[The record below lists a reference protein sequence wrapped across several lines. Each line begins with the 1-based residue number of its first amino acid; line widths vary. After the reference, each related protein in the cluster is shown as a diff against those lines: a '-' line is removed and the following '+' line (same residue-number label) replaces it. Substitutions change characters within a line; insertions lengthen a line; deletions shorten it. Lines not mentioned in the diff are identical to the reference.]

1 MDNLLFSLNA
11 TVPIFLTMLLGLLF
25 RHMGLF
31 DDAFVKRMNTFVF
44 RVALPVLLFEDLS
57 TADFYAVW
65 DTGFVLFC
73 FAVTFVC
80 IGVAIALSFLLRDR
94 TQQGEFVQGA
104 YRSSAAILGIAF
116 IQNIYGSSGMAPL
129 MIIGTVPLYNVMAVV
144 VLSLMHP
151 QRGRFDAALLKK
163 TCIGVLKNPIIWGI
177 VIGLAWSL
185 LRLPMPRILEKTV
198 GNVATLAT
206 PLGLMAMG
214 ATFDLKKAKARV
226 KPALC
231 ASALKLV
238 GFCAVFVPLAV
249 LCGFRQE
256 KLVAILVMLGSATTV
271 SSFVMARSMG
281 HEGTLSASIVMI
293 TTAFSAFTLT
303 TWLFLLRTLGLI

>member
-104 YRSSAAILGIAF
+104 
-116 IQNIYGSSGMAPL
+116 
-129 MIIGTVPLYNVMAVV
+129 
-144 VLSLMHP
+144 
-151 QRGRFDAALLKK
+151 
-163 TCIGVLKNPIIWGI
+163 
-177 VIGLAWSL
+177 
-185 LRLPMPRILEKTV
+185 
-198 GNVATLAT
+198 
-206 PLGLMAMG
+206 
-214 ATFDLKKAKARV
+214 
-226 KPALC
+226 
-231 ASALKLV
+231 
-238 GFCAVFVPLAV
+238 
-249 LCGFRQE
+249 
-256 KLVAILVMLGSATTV
+256 
-271 SSFVMARSMG
+271 
-281 HEGTLSASIVMI
+281 
-293 TTAFSAFTLT
+293 
-303 TWLFLLRTLGLI
+303 

>member
-1 MDNLLFSLNA
+1 MENLMFSLNA
-11 TVPIFLTMLLGLLF
+11 TVPIFLTMLLGLFF
-25 RHMGLF
+25 RHIGLF
-31 DDAFVKRMNTFVF
+31 DDAFVERMNTFVF
-44 RVALPVLLFEDLS
+44 RIALPVLLFEDLS
-57 TADFYAVW
+57 AADFYAVW
-65 DTGFVLFC
+65 DTRFVLFC
-73 FAVTFVC
+73 FGVTLLC
-80 IGVAIALSFLLRDR
+80 IGAAIALSFLLRDR

-116 IQNIYGSSGMAPL
+116 IQNLYGSSGMAPL

-144 VLSLMHP
+144 VLSLMKP
-151 QRGRFDAALLKK
+151 QRGRLDAALMKK
-163 TCIGVLKNPIIWGI
+163 TLIGVVKNPIIWGI
-177 VIGLAWSL
+177 GIGLVWSL
-185 LRLPMPRILEKTV
+185 LRLPTPRILEKTV

-206 PLGLMAMG
+206 PMGLMAMG
-214 ATFDLKKAKARV
+214 ATFDLKKARAKL

-238 GFCAVFVPLAV
+238 GFCVVFVPLAV

-256 KLVAILVMLGSATTV
+256 KLLAILVMLGSATTV

-281 HEGTLSASIVMI
+281 HEGTLSTSIVML

-303 TWLFLLRTLGLI
+303 AWLFLLRTLGWI

>member
-73 FAVTFVC
+73 FAVTFIC
-80 IGVAIALSFLLRDR
+80 IGVAIALSFLIKDK

-151 QRGRFDAALLKK
+151 QRGKLDAALMKK

-238 GFCAVFVPLAV
+238 GFCALFVPLAV

-293 TTAFSAFTLT
+293 TTALSAFTLT
-303 TWLFLLRTLGLI
+303 TWLFVLRTLGLI